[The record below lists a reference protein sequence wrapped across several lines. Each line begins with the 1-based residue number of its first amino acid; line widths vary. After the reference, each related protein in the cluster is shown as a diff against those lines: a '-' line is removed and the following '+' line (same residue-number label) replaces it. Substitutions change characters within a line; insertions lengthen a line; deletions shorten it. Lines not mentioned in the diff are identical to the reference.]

1 MGWQN
6 WIRWGIVIG
15 ISIFQLNCKN
25 EKPSSASSESVT
37 VLSSGTRA
45 DGIGQTPIDPPNNTP
60 TLPTPSGFGSSG
72 PEVRFLFLPN
82 SVDRY
87 KPLELQFSEAMDP
100 TSVSNAI
107 TIRNLTMGT
116 TVSNYSLRWTS
127 PINLSIRMGE
137 ELNSNQNY
145 EVELNQIAKS
155 TNQNISL
162 IPFRQSFQTDK
173 NIQITRSLL
182 VNESI
187 TYPVSTDKGIVIDK
201 NQTTNLRLELGIN
214 FPEETKEIF
223 LCKLGQTH
231 SVDPLSVICSSIVA
245 VGVRICNQNC
255 QAHRSYD
262 LFNSTVIP
270 PNIGTNLY
278 FVRVESISGHF
289 SYFGVNFLYGELATN
304 TDTKLSNV
312 ANLLVGQNQGINAI
326 AELITKY
333 AKGNFT
339 LFDTITQSDKSLNQF
354 IHKKSNVFPG
364 GNCLP
369 WPTAKLTHAPTPNH
383 IDYLSTIG
391 PFCGI
396 EVEGSIFESVTYP
409 NVDYK
414 AKADIYIT
422 NLIVDETSF
431 PSGDTNLNFQ
441 FDIQNGIFDIN
452 VFGKKLRGKFAI
464 VIKVEEIEF
473 FDYLLANTLVY
484 YGESIQGTD
493 GDEVA
498 FAFNEDPPVEI
509 SRRAFVRSNLQVNA
523 FGKITLQVNP
533 NNFPTNFQ
541 PNIDC
546 LDLPNVI
553 TPNAILPCNPFVT
566 HWANHIKVNQVT
578 GTGAVAAIVADVI
591 NQEIPR
597 LKNKIVQNVL
607 KDVTERVT
615 PEILNNLLGQ
625 LESGILISLPD
636 YLPSPLN
643 KVTLKL
649 NAKLKT
655 DTSPKFSSPNFG
667 IEGSL
672 DVSLLTCVKDNAN
685 RCPWNIGYIRST
697 YPILPYGTNSF
708 IQTKSILPLP
718 SNLQNANEYPGVLL
732 KIHND
737 LLDQAMYHL
746 WWNGGFNF
754 EVNQTF
760 IENINQ
766 FAGTSSLLRLTT
778 SLLKADPIV
787 TIFAPGQNNLKTSNG
802 AIYPNDDII
811 LTLNPIQPIYLG
823 FSSLSGTTDL
833 EIPKLQISFADLE
846 ITIKGKKTDPS
857 RTLCPSIDCKDGSIY
872 TISKVRLSLTS
883 KSSLSF
889 GTYSLPNCTGTCT
902 FSNSVLASIGNPS
915 LKLITSKEI
924 GDLYYL
930 IEPLE
935 GPIHN
940 PLALRPSGIKE
951 IVNPL
956 VKSLIIP
963 LINNITRDIPLPKLR
978 ACGLDLYDL
987 ETLPIPGNTNES
999 FLILHTKVQNIL
1011 FTGSCRL

>member
-6 WIRWGIVIG
+6 WIRLGVVIG
-15 ISIFQLNCKN
+15 ITILQLNCKN
-25 EKPSSASSESVT
+25 EKPSSANSESVT
-37 VLSSGTRA
+37 ILSSGTKL
-45 DGIGQTPIDPPNNTP
+45 DGIGQTPIDPPNSVPN
-60 TLPTPSGFGSSG
+60 LPIPSGFGSAG

-100 TSVSNAI
+100 TSVASAL
-107 TIRNLTMGT
+107 TIRNLTTGSI
-116 TVSNYSLRWTS
+116 VSNFTLRWTS
-127 PINLSIRMGE
+127 PVNLSIRMGE
-137 ELNSNQNY
+137 ELGSNQNY
-145 EVELNQIAKS
+145 EIELNQIAKS
-155 TNQNISL
+155 ANQNISL
-162 IPFRQSFQTDK
+162 LPFRESFHTNK
-173 NIQITRSLL
+173 NIKLARSLV
-182 VNESI
+182 VNGSI

-201 NQTTNLRLELGIN
+201 NQTTNLRLNLEIN
-214 FPEETKEIF
+214 FPEETKEVI
-223 LCKLGQTH
+223 LCKLGQTQ

-255 QAHRSYD
+255 LTHMSYD
-262 LFNSTVIP
+262 LLHSTVIP

-278 FVRVESISGHF
+278 FIRLESISGSFNYF
-289 SYFGVNFLYGELATN
+289 SVNFLYGELTSNTN
-304 TDTKLSNV
+304 SKLSNV

-326 AELITKY
+326 SELITNY

-339 LFDTITQSDKSLNQF
+339 LYDSISQTDKSLNQF
-354 IHKKSNVFPG
+354 IQKKSNVFPG

-369 WPTAKLTHAPTPNH
+369 WPTTKLANAPTPYH
-383 IDYLSTIG
+383 IDHLSTIG

-396 EVEGSIFESVTYP
+396 EVEGSIFESATYP

-422 NLIVDETSF
+422 SLVVDETSF

-441 FDIQNGIFDIN
+441 FDIQNGIFDTN

-509 SRRAFVRSNLQVNA
+509 SRRAFVRSNLQVNSL
-523 FGKITLQVNP
+523 GKITLQVNP
-533 NNFPTNFQ
+533 NNFPINFQ
-541 PNIDC
+541 PNTDC
-546 LDLPNVI
+546 LDLPNIVA
-553 TPNAILPCNPFVT
+553 PNTILPCNPFVT
-566 HWANHIKVNQVT
+566 DWANHIQVNQVT
-578 GTGAVAAIVADVI
+578 GSGAVAAIVADVI

-625 LESGILISLPD
+625 LDSGILINLPD
-636 YLPSPLN
+636 YLPNPLN

-649 NAKLKT
+649 NANLKS
-655 DTSPKFSSPNFG
+655 DTSTKYQSPNFG

-685 RCPWNIGYIRST
+685 RCPWNIGYTRST
-697 YPILPYGTNSF
+697 FPIQPYGTNSF
-708 IQTKSILPLP
+708 IQTKSNLPLP

-737 LLDQAMYHL
+737 LLNQALYHL

-802 AIYPNDDII
+802 AIYPNDDIV
-811 LTLNPIQPIYLG
+811 LSLNPIQPIYIG
-823 FSSLSGTTDL
+823 FSPLTGTPDL
-833 EIPKLQISFADLE
+833 ETPKLQINFADLE
-846 ITIKGKKTDPS
+846 ITIKGKKTDPT
-857 RTLCPSIDCKDGSIY
+857 RTSCPSINCKDGSLY

-883 KSSLSF
+883 KSTLSF
-889 GTYSLPNCTGTCT
+889 GTYSLPNCTGTCA